1 MARRKR
7 GSTFDDLIAVS
18 MKIPLWVNIFAAFTV
33 FVVLRYYGGSEA
45 PWITKFNVPH
55 DLAELGYAAGGQ
67 VLKTLAYLGQ
77 FVLPPI
83 FILGGL
89 LGAIQRRANA
99 KKFNQ
104 ISFAPDPGAA
114 IRSLTWHEFER
125 MTGEAFRRQG
135 YSVKETKKGPDGG
148 IDLVLNRQ
156 SELFLV
162 QCKQWKAQRVS
173 VQIVRE
179 LYGVMAAQGAAGGF
193 VVTSGAFT
201 ADAKKFSQGTNIQ
214 LVDGQK
220 LTRWFAKL
228 SDAK

>member
-1 MARRKR
+1 MVRRRR
-7 GSTFDDLIAVS
+7 GSTFSDLIAVS
-18 MKIPLWVNIFAAFTV
+18 MKIPLWANVFAAVALFAG
-33 FVVLRYYGGSEA
+33 LRYYGGSEA
-45 PWITKFNVPH
+45 PWITKFNIPH
-55 DLAELGYAAGGQ
+55 DLAELGQAAGGQ
-67 VLKTLAYLGQ
+67 VLKSISYLGQ

-89 LGAIQRRANA
+89 LGSIQRKSNA
-99 KKFNQ
+99 RKFNR
-104 ISFAPDPGAA
+104 ISSASDPGAS

-135 YSVKETKKGPDGG
+135 YSVKQTKKGPDGG
-148 IDLVLNRQ
+148 IDLVMNLQ

-162 QCKQWKAQRVS
+162 QCKQWKSQKVS
-173 VQIVRE
+173 VQVVRE

-201 ADAKKFSQGTNIQ
+201 VEAKKFSQGTNIQ
-214 LVDGQK
+214 LVDGEK

-228 SDAK
+228 TDAK

>member
-1 MARRKR
+1 MARRRR
-7 GSTFDDLIAVS
+7 GSTFGDLIAVS
-18 MKIPLWVNIFAAFTV
+18 MRIPLWANVFAAVSV
-33 FVVLRYYGGSEA
+33 FVALRYYGGSEA
-45 PWITKFNVPH
+45 PWITKPNVPR
-55 DLAELGYAAGGQ
+55 DLADLGHAAGVQ
-67 VLKTLAYLGQ
+67 VLRTIGYLGQ

-89 LGAIQRRANA
+89 LGTIKRRTNA
-99 KKFNQ
+99 KKFNR
-104 ISFAPDPGAA
+104 ISFAADPGAA

-135 YSVKETKKGPDGG
+135 YSVKQTKKGPDGG

-201 ADAKKFSQGTNIQ
+201 AEAKKFSQGTNIQ
-214 LVDGQK
+214 LVDGIK
-220 LTRWFAKL
+220 LTRWFAEL
-228 SDAK
+228 ADAK